1 MSYSECMTENH
12 TPPAPSRQ
20 EQRKARTRARLL
32 RATQKVVSERG
43 ASGIGVSD
51 ITEAAD
57 VGTGTFYN
65 YFSSIDSILEVV
77 ASESMEYVGDALD
90 RSVSPMADPAE
101 VWSGSLRHL
110 VNYAL
115 TEQVW
120 GWFFVNIGAAHPA
133 LMSTFG
139 PRARR
144 DLQRGIDEGRFYID
158 DVDLAV
164 SCAFGALIAAVERGL
179 TIPEITDQDQRYAKA
194 MLQMVGVDPAAAMEV
209 AARPLPELDID
220 DTGILGSNPSI

>member
-1 MSYSECMTENH
+1 MSYPVVMTENLSAV
-12 TPPAPSRQ
+12 PGRQ
-20 EQRKARTRARLL
+20 EQRKARTRAKLL
-32 RATQKVVSERG
+32 RAAQKLVSEGGTSAIVVSD
-43 ASGIGVSD
+43 V
-51 ITEAAD
+51 TEAAD

-65 YFSSIDSILEVV
+65 YFTSIGGILEVV
-77 ASESMEYVGDALD
+77 ANESMAYVGDALD
-90 RSVSPMADPAE
+90 RSVSQMTDPAE

-110 VNYAL
+110 VRYAL

-144 DLQRGIDEGRFYID
+144 DLLRGVDEGRFHID

-179 TIPEITDQDQRYAKA
+179 ISPEIADHDQRYAKA
-194 MLQMVGVDPAAAMEV
+194 MLQMVGVDHDV
-209 AARPLPELDID
+209 SRQIAARPLPELDID
-220 DTGILGSNPSI
+220 DTQFLGAKTLI